1 MKNWKTTTIGVL
13 TIAATVVGAGLSFL
27 KTGTIP
33 DPTTTLAAI
42 GAGWGLIV
50 AGDAPAAK

>member
-33 DPTTTLAAI
+33 DLTTTLAAI